1 MQLGW
6 TRDEI
11 LLVVACILVN
21 QNSDAIPSH
30 AIRELS
36 DELKALP
43 IHPLTKRDPGFRTVS
58 GLSGQL
64 WYLNDS
70 IRKGKKN
77 THISSAFINTY
88 QQALENPQ
96 HYIDVADAIKR
107 CQPIYKDVTFGCAEE
122 TYDFPEGAI
131 LFHTHRYF
139 KRRDGKSSQ
148 APQCCQL
155 CGVSADLSY
164 SANIPLIE
172 PHLMVP
178 PTKMQPTAVYKA
190 SDFIYVCPNCHRALH
205 LLRPWRSN
213 VQECETI
220 LYE

>member
-107 CQPIYKDVTFGCAEE
+107 CQPIYKDVTFG
-122 TYDFPEGAI
+122 
-131 LFHTHRYF
+131 
-139 KRRDGKSSQ
+139 
-148 APQCCQL
+148 
-155 CGVSADLSY
+155 
-164 SANIPLIE
+164 
-172 PHLMVP
+172 
-178 PTKMQPTAVYKA
+178 
-190 SDFIYVCPNCHRALH
+190 
-205 LLRPWRSN
+205 
-213 VQECETI
+213 
-220 LYE
+220 

>member
-77 THISSAFINTY
+77 THISSAFY
-88 QQALENPQ
+88 QYL
-96 HYIDVADAIKR
+96 
-107 CQPIYKDVTFGCAEE
+107 
-122 TYDFPEGAI
+122 
-131 LFHTHRYF
+131 
-139 KRRDGKSSQ
+139 
-148 APQCCQL
+148 
-155 CGVSADLSY
+155 
-164 SANIPLIE
+164 
-172 PHLMVP
+172 
-178 PTKMQPTAVYKA
+178 PTGIREPTA
-190 SDFIYVCPNCHRALH
+190 
-205 LLRPWRSN
+205 
-213 VQECETI
+213 
-220 LYE
+220 LYRRGRCN

>member
-77 THISSAFINTY
+77 TH
-88 QQALENPQ
+88 
-96 HYIDVADAIKR
+96 K
-107 CQPIYKDVTFGCAEE
+107 K
-122 TYDFPEGAI
+122 
-131 LFHTHRYF
+131 
-139 KRRDGKSSQ
+139 
-148 APQCCQL
+148 
-155 CGVSADLSY
+155 
-164 SANIPLIE
+164 
-172 PHLMVP
+172 
-178 PTKMQPTAVYKA
+178 
-190 SDFIYVCPNCHRALH
+190 
-205 LLRPWRSN
+205 
-213 VQECETI
+213 
-220 LYE
+220 